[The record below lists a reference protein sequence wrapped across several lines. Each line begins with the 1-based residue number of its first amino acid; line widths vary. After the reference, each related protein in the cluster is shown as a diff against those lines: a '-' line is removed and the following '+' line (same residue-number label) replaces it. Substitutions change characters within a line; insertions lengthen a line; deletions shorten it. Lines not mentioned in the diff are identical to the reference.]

1 MTAGPSA
8 TSLEPVLLVIA
19 LALLIMV
26 RRALSMIRGAPVRPA
41 ALFGFAA
48 FYVFLF
54 AFIVGLSA
62 AITPWYLLVLDA
74 AIVVV
79 TAVLATGYLRDHVRL
94 ERRATG
100 EWTYRL
106 HPWVPIVYMGL
117 FITRIAV
124 SAVVLGP
131 SVFDF
136 SPASSGSLTLFDRVL
151 LDLVDALFAFS
162 TGLLVG
168 RSSGVYLAYRN
179 VRAAPAPPRSTGPA

>member
-79 TAVLATGYLRDHVRL
+79 TAVLATGY
-94 ERRATG
+94 
-100 EWTYRL
+100 
-106 HPWVPIVYMGL
+106 
-117 FITRIAV
+117 
-124 SAVVLGP
+124 
-131 SVFDF
+131 
-136 SPASSGSLTLFDRVL
+136 
-151 LDLVDALFAFS
+151 
-162 TGLLVG
+162 
-168 RSSGVYLAYRN
+168 
-179 VRAAPAPPRSTGPA
+179 